1 MGRNIF
7 KRHGYE
13 LYAEVVME
21 SNKMIKKVYL
31 YMRNE
36 KTKEEVPVGSYTRK
50 DILNHRGFDVLLD
63 YEIMIEKDEL
73 KSIASEIKD
82 CYNGKADRV
91 AGGRVIWNEVY
102 RQLSECIRDK
112 AELLEND
119 SIFVKGGKGYVR
131 TTEFKR
137 IIRGLEESGYSRK
150 EILENLAAHGLL
162 DIGKNRVYDKTVS
175 RKNRKNRYYVITL
188 KENQDS
194 EEEDVE
200 TIEFRTADEERLDN
214 VLRESYAGT
223 EETDSNAMAAHEEVD
238 KEAAGN
244 EARSI
249 RCNHNT
255 IQQIWRQVQD
265 A

>member
-1 MGRNIF
+1 MSKSIF
-7 KRHGYE
+7 TKNGYK
-13 LYAEVVME
+13 LYAEAVME
-21 SNKMIKKVYL
+21 SNKMIKRVHL

-36 KTKEEVPVGSYTRK
+36 KTKEEVPIRSYTRK
-50 DILNHRGFDVLLD
+50 DILNHRGFDVLFD
-63 YEIMIEKDEL
+63 YEIMIEKDERDD
-73 KSIASEIKD
+73 IIGRIEAY
-82 CYNGKADRV
+82 YNCEKNCIT
-91 AGGRVIWNEVY
+91 AGGRVTWNEVY

-112 AELLEND
+112 AELLDND

-131 TTEFKR
+131 TTEFKG

-150 EILENLAAHGLL
+150 DILENLAAHGLL
-162 DIGKNRVYDKTVS
+162 TIGKNRAYDKTVS
-175 RKNRKNRYYVITL
+175 RKNRKNRYYIITL
-188 KENQDS
+188 KENQTP

-200 TIEFRTADEERLDN
+200 TIESRTADEERLDN
-214 VLRESYAGT
+214 VLGESYAGT

-255 IQQIWRQVQD
+255 IQ
-265 A
+265 